1 MINNSKVSYQVTLI
15 SNKGYKPVSTVVMYE
30 QADAGADLTSDKEI
44 KKIIQNKGIVAMC
57 NKRRWNTRDL
67 KVYGYTKVKC
77 RVYEK
82 AKREAENKA
91 RYEKIKE
98 EKYATG
104 EWKRPKKAET
114 K

>member
-1 MINNSKVSYQVTLI
+1 MIKVDYQVTLL
-15 SNKGYKPVSTVVMYE
+15 SDKGYKPVSIIVKYDQMRE
-30 QADAGADLTSDKEI
+30 GDLSVDKEV
-44 KKIIQNKGIVAMC
+44 KKIIQNKGIVSMC

-67 KVYGYTKVKC
+67 KVYGYTRVKC
-77 RVYEK
+77 RLYDK
-82 AKREAENKA
+82 AKIEAENKA

-104 EWKRPKKAET
+104 EWKRPKNAET